1 MNKEISHVFEIVEKL
16 IFFAENNFT
25 KRLSERERDNELTIV
40 AGFLFRKNIKTLKSI
55 YELCKKNLGHDSLIL
70 SRALYE
76 SCLCFAY
83 IVEPLNYKNEDIMH
97 NRAHLF
103 VHYESKERENTRNNY
118 DKLKNKGKCPE
129 WVKSIDEGLK
139 EKDSKEDVDGFKKSL
154 EYYGSFLD
162 EDIKYLKTRFSN
174 YKKNN
179 NKNLPKTWNSLS
191 VLKTA
196 EFTDERYECYYHM
209 IYNYLSAYVHSSPR
223 NANIFYSKNEDFGV
237 LQSLS
242 FASEN
247 FLHFLYKINNSL
259 EMGIDIDKDL
269 KELKIK

>member
-16 IFFAENNFT
+16 IFFAENNFA

-40 AGFLFRKNIKTLKSI
+40 AKFLFRKNLKTLKSI
-55 YELCKKNLGHDSLIL
+55 YELCKNNFGHDSLIL

-83 IVEPLNYKNEDIMH
+83 IVEPLNYKKEDIMY

-103 VHYESKERENTRNNY
+103 VHYESKEREKTRNNY
-118 DKLKNKGKCPE
+118 DKLKKNGKCTK
-129 WVKSIDEGLK
+129 WVKSIDEGLE

-154 EYYGSFLD
+154 QDYESFLNKD
-162 EDIKYLKTRFSN
+162 REYLNTRFP
-174 YKKNN
+174 N
-179 NKNLPKTWNSLS
+179 NKNNPQKTWNSLS

-196 EFTDERYECYYHM
+196 EFTDEQYECYYRM
-209 IYNYLSAYVHSSPR
+209 IYNYLSAYVHSSPI
-223 NANIFYSKNEDFGV
+223 NANTFYSKNEDFGV
-237 LQSLS
+237 SQSLS
-242 FASEN
+242 FASGN
-247 FLHFLYKINNSL
+247 FLCFLYKINNSL

>member
-16 IFFAENNFT
+16 IFFAENNFA

-40 AGFLFRKNIKTLKSI
+40 AKFLFRKNLKTLKSI

-83 IVEPLNYKNEDIMH
+83 IVEPLNYKKEDIMY

-103 VHYESKERENTRNNY
+103 VHYESKEREKTRNNY
-118 DKLKNKGKCPE
+118 DKLKKNGKCTK
-129 WVKSIDEGLK
+129 WVKSIDEGLE

-154 EYYGSFLD
+154 QDYESFLNKD
-162 EDIKYLKTRFSN
+162 REYLNTRFP
-174 YKKNN
+174 N
-179 NKNLPKTWNSLS
+179 NKNNPQKTWNSLS

-196 EFTDERYECYYHM
+196 EFTDEQYECYYHM
-209 IYNYLSAYVHSSPR
+209 IYNYLSAYVHSSPI
-223 NANIFYSKNEDFGV
+223 NANTFYSKNEDFGV
-237 LQSLS
+237 SQSLS
-242 FASEN
+242 FASGN
-247 FLHFLYKINNSL
+247 FLCFLYKINNSL